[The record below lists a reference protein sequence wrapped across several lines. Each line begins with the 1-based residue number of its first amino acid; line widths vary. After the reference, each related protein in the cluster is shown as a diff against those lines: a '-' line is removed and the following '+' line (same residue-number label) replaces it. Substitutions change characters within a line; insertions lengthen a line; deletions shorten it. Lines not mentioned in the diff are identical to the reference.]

1 MSLKEVPGNAGIRD
15 QVLALKWIQN
25 FIKYFGGNPN
35 LVTIFGESAGSLSVA
50 AHIVSP
56 MSKGLFNR
64 AILESGT
71 LLESGWG
78 TITPQDAIAYKT
90 KFSNTLGCRK
100 SQDELQ
106 CLQVKE

>member
-1 MSLKEVPGNAGIRD
+1 
-15 QVLALKWIQN
+15 
-25 FIKYFGGNPN
+25 
-35 LVTIFGESAGSLSVA
+35 
-50 AHIVSP
+50 

-90 KFSNTLGCRK
+90 KFSNTLGCTK
-100 SQDELQ
+100 AQNELQ
-106 CLQVKE
+106 CLQVRD

>member
-1 MSLKEVPGNAGIRD
+1 M
-15 QVLALKWIQN
+15 ALKWIQK
-25 FIKYFGGNPN
+25 FIKYFGGNPD

-78 TITPQDAIAYKT
+78 TISPEDAIAYKM
-90 KFSNTLGCRK
+90 KFSNSLGCSK
-100 SQDELQ
+100 AQDELQ
-106 CLQVKE
+106 CLQVRN

>member
-1 MSLKEVPGNAGIRD
+1 M
-15 QVLALKWIQN
+15 ALKWIQK
-25 FIKYFGGNPN
+25 FIKYFGGNPD

-78 TITPQDAIAYKT
+78 TISPEDAIAYKM
-90 KFSNTLGCRK
+90 KFSNSLGCSK
-100 SQDELQ
+100 AQDELE
-106 CLQVKE
+106 CLQVRN